1 MHGFTNE
8 GRSAMMPESVLYAF
22 SVMSDKEAQEDEL
35 VALASIYDK
44 DIFSISSDQ
53 EGEREIPG
61 GEFCANLDLPQP
73 FYVHLQAT
81 PQKGM
86 DWFCVFSPQPETGG
100 LIIWPPSVCPY
111 IRTSVD
117 SDFSEVCGSTI
128 LKLYNRCVAQERGV
142 WNIWNWC
149 YFCTARSRCS
159 VVLKPRIVLK
169 VSSYS
174 QENCLPEHVK
184 RLYVTYILKMVWSC
198 KVVKLTQMFAET
210 LQVHSNIRCPV
221 ICYLSLT

>member
-1 MHGFTNE
+1 MVLTAVLTGFNRHVAKTTTLLPSAYKEVCMHGFTNE

-86 DWFCVFSPQPETGG
+86 D
-100 LIIWPPSVCPY
+100 
-111 IRTSVD
+111 
-117 SDFSEVCGSTI
+117 
-128 LKLYNRCVAQERGV
+128 
-142 WNIWNWC
+142 
-149 YFCTARSRCS
+149 
-159 VVLKPRIVLK
+159 
-169 VSSYS
+169 
-174 QENCLPEHVK
+174 
-184 RLYVTYILKMVWSC
+184 
-198 KVVKLTQMFAET
+198 
-210 LQVHSNIRCPV
+210 
-221 ICYLSLT
+221 